1 MAKTS
6 LANIKNWFL
15 TGLKPTQTQFWSV
28 FDSFRHKDEK
38 IPQGDVDQ
46 LAETLDAKA
55 EKQAF
60 ETHLNDAQAHN
71 SLFNAKVDKIAG
83 KGLSTEDLTSELLA
97 LIQSAL
103 QRVDVQDLPDSPE
116 TELPASANQVR
127 LLNVAVTNIL
137 NLLNSDDV
145 TLDELQEVVDFIK
158 ANREDLQN
166 LAIPNIAGLV
176 DALAAKVDVVAGK
189 ALSTNDFT
197 DAYKAQLDNPPVTY
211 ERVQDFSSN
220 ATIVGAI
227 DGVNTIY
234 DSSQNFEPGTM
245 EIMLNGVDLSIDD
258 DYTETGPN
266 EVTFVEAP
274 ETGDKIIFRYQKL
287 IA

>member
-6 LANIKNWFL
+6 LANIKNWFK
-15 TGLKPTQTQFWSV
+15 TDLKPNQAQFWSML
-28 FDSFRHKDEK
+28 DSFWHKDEK
-38 IPQGDVDQ
+38 IAQSNVEE
-46 LAETLDAKA
+46 LSNTLDAKA

-71 SLFNAKVDKIAG
+71 ALFEAKVDKIAG

-97 LIQSAL
+97 LLQSAL
-103 QRVDVQDLPDSPE
+103 QRVDVQDVPDSPE

-176 DALAAKVDVVAGK
+176 DALALKVDKEAGK

-227 DGVNTIY
+227 DGLNTIY

>member
-6 LANIKNWFL
+6 LANIKNWFK
-15 TGLKPTQTQFWSV
+15 TDLKPNQAQFWSML
-28 FDSFRHKDEK
+28 DSFWHKDEK
-38 IPQGDVDQ
+38 IAQSNVEE
-46 LAETLDAKA
+46 LSNTLDAKA

-71 SLFNAKVDKIAG
+71 ALFEAKVDKIAG

-97 LIQSAL
+97 LLQSAL
-103 QRVDVQDLPDSPE
+103 QRVDVQDVPDSPE

-176 DALAAKVDVVAGK
+176 DALALKVDKEAGK

-227 DGVNTIY
+227 DGLNTIY

-274 ETGDKIIFRYQKL
+274 EIGDKIIFRYQKL

>member
-15 TGLKPTQTQFWSV
+15 TGLKPTQTQFWNV

-38 IPQGDVDQ
+38 IPQSDVDQ
-46 LAETLDAKA
+46 LAATLDAKA

-60 ETHLNDAQAHN
+60 ETHLTDAQAHN
-71 SLFNAKVDKIAG
+71 SLFSAKVDKIAG

-97 LIQSAL
+97 LLQSAL

-127 LLNVAVTNIL
+127 LLNIAVTNIL

-166 LAIPNIAGLV
+166 LAIANIAGLV

-197 DAYKAQLDNPPVTY
+197 DAYKEQLDNPPVTY

-274 ETGDKIIFRYQKL
+274 EIGDKIIFRYQKL

>member
-6 LANIKNWFL
+6 IANIKNWFL
-15 TGLKPTQTQFWSV
+15 TGLKPTQTQFWNV

-46 LAETLDAKA
+46 LSQTLDAKA

-60 ETHLNDAQAHN
+60 ETHLTDAQAHN
-71 SLFNAKVDKIAG
+71 TQFEAKVDKIAG
-83 KGLSTEDLTSELLA
+83 KGLSTEDLTAELKA
-97 LIQSAL
+97 LIETAL
-103 QRVDVQDLPDSPE
+103 QAADILDLGTSSQ
-116 TELPASANQVR
+116 TNKAASANQVR
-127 LLNVAVTNIL
+127 LLNARVDAAMAIL
-137 NLLNSDDV
+137 QSDDLA
-145 TLDELQEVVDFIK
+145 LDELQEVVNYIK

-166 LAIPNIAGLV
+166 LSVENIAGLV
-176 DALAAKVDVVAGK
+176 EALAQKVDKEAGK

-197 DAYKAQLDNPPVTY
+197 DAYKEQLDNPPVTY

-220 ATIVGAI
+220 ESIVGAI
-227 DGVNTIY
+227 DGVNTIF

-258 DYTETGPN
+258 DYTETGPS

>member
-1 MAKTS
+1 M
-6 LANIKNWFL
+6 
-15 TGLKPTQTQFWSV
+15 

-38 IPQGDVDQ
+38 IPQSDVDQ
-46 LAETLDAKA
+46 LGATLDAKA

-60 ETHLNDAQAHN
+60 ETHLSDAQAHN
-71 SLFNAKVDKIAG
+71 TLFASKVDKEAG
-83 KGLSTEDLTSELLA
+83 KGLSTEDLTAELKA
-97 LIQSAL
+97 LIETAL
-103 QRVDVQDLPDSPE
+103 QTADILDLATSSQ
-116 TELPASANQVR
+116 TNKAASANQVR
-127 LLNVAVTNIL
+127 LLNARVDAAMTIL
-137 NLLNSDDV
+137 QSDDLS
-145 TLDELQEVVDFIK
+145 LDELQEVVNYIK

-166 LAIPNIAGLV
+166 LSVENIAGLIE
-176 DALAAKVDVVAGK
+176 ALALKVDKEAGK

-197 DAYKAQLDNPPVTY
+197 DAYKEKLDNPPVTY

-274 ETGDKIIFRYQKL
+274 QAGDKIIFRYQKL